1 MTSRKDVVW
10 IDINDDI
17 ALCLD
22 KIASSHHSHFPV
34 CDGTPDK
41 VIGMVSVKDILLKV
55 NNRQIVDLHTV
66 ITSPLFVP
74 ENLPALR
81 VLNQFKESGTHIAV
95 VLDEYGSFEGII
107 TLNDFMEAI
116 LGEMTE
122 ERGTPDDPMV
132 VTRDDGSLLIDG
144 KLAVDE
150 LKKVLGVSS
159 LFEEERDDYKTLAGM
174 LLALLGKIPAIGETV
189 EWDKFKF
196 EIVDM
201 DDRRID
207 RVLVS
212 KLKEPAALP
221 SPD

>member
-1 MTSRKDVVW
+1 
-10 IDINDDI
+10 
-17 ALCLD
+17 
-22 KIASSHHSHFPV
+22 
-34 CDGTPDK
+34 
-41 VIGMVSVKDILLKV
+41 
-55 NNRQIVDLHTV
+55 
-66 ITSPLFVP
+66 
-74 ENLPALR
+74 
-81 VLNQFKESGTHIAV
+81 
-95 VLDEYGSFEGII
+95 
-107 TLNDFMEAI
+107 MEAI